1 MSQLSLL
8 LEGALV
14 TAWVSIAAIA
24 VGIPLGLILALIRW
38 QRVPVLSQIVAGYV
52 SLIRA
57 TPAITLAL
65 LIFFAV
71 PTLGLVLNA
80 ATAAV
85 LTLTLNTS
93 AFNCEIWRAA
103 LIDFPRDQLEAARAY
118 GMRPGLTFRRIIF
131 PQIWRTSLPALV
143 NEMTLLIKAS
153 PALAVIGIVDL
164 TRAASRIGAAT
175 YEPLPPFMA
184 ATFLYMLLVLMFV
197 GAQRLVERHIQRK
210 FRVGWAGTS

>member
-1 MSQLSLL
+1 VTSQLPVLL
-8 LEGALV
+8 QGALV
-14 TAWVSIAAIA
+14 TAWVSITAIA
-24 VGIPLGLILALIRW
+24 LGVPLGLLLAVIRW
-38 QRVPVLSQIVAGYV
+38 QRVPVLSPLVAGYV

-65 LIFFAV
+65 LIFFAI
-71 PTLGLVLNA
+71 PSLGLVLSA

-103 LIDFPRDQLEAARAY
+103 LIDFSRDQLEAARAY
-118 GMRPGLTFRRIIF
+118 GMRPWLTFRRIIF
-131 PQIWRTSLPALV
+131 PQIVKTSLPALV

-175 YEPLPPFMA
+175 YEPLPPFIA
-184 ATFLYMLLVLMFV
+184 ATILYMLLVLTFV
-197 GAQRLVERHIQRK
+197 GAQRLAERYVRK
-210 FRVGWAGTS
+210 KLIVA

>member
-1 MSQLSLL
+1 MPWLGLL
-8 LEGALV
+8 LEGVAV
-14 TAWVSIAAIA
+14 TAAVSIASIA
-24 VGIPLGLILALIRW
+24 LGIPLGLLLALIRW
-38 QRVPVLSQIVAGYV
+38 RRVPVLSPMVAAYV

-65 LIFFAV
+65 LIFFAL
-71 PTLGLVLNA
+71 PSLGVVLNP

-85 LTLTLNTS
+85 LTLTVNTS

-103 LIDFPRDQLEAARAY
+103 LIDFPRDQLDAARAY
-118 GMRPGLTFRRIIF
+118 GIGPRLAFHRIIF
-131 PQIWRTSLPALV
+131 PQVWRTSLPALV

-175 YEPLPPFMA
+175 YEPLPPFA
-184 ATFLYMLLVLMFV
+184 VATMLYVALVLVFV
-197 GAQRLVERHIQRK
+197 GLQRAVERHLYRK
-210 FRVGWAGTS
+210 SMAE